1 MAFVSVPKDL
11 TKVKNK
17 IILNLTKRQLICL
30 GIAAAVGLPFYFL
43 SRELIGSSN
52 AATGM
57 CLLMLPAFLFAMYE
71 KDGLPLEKSSK
82 KKRDYSKFIRPP
94 VRKYE
99 VENLYEKKK
108 ILTKAKGGN
117 VVENKETIRIFQS
130 RQKNFPIW
138 MTGGWMKRI
147 LLIVYQCLIRTRQ
160 KIMQRTDSV

>member
-43 SRELIGSSN
+43 SRGLIGSSN

-71 KDGLPLEKSSK
+71 KDGLPLEKVLK
-82 KKRDYSKFIRPP
+82 NVITVKLIRPP
-94 VRKYE
+94 
-99 VENLYEKKK
+99 VENLYEKKR
-108 ILTKAKGGN
+108 ILTKAKGGT
-117 VVENKETIRIFQS
+117 VRGKS
-130 RQKNFPIW
+130 K
-138 MTGGWMKRI
+138 KR
-147 LLIVYQCLIRTRQ
+147 
-160 KIMQRTDSV
+160 

>member
-17 IILNLTKRQLICL
+17 IIFNLTKRQLICL

-43 SRELIGSSN
+43 SRRLIGSSN

-71 KDGLPLEKSSK
+71 KDGLPLEKVLK
-82 KKRDYSKFIRPP
+82 NVITVKFIRPS

-108 ILTKAKGGN
+108 ILTKAKGGT
-117 VVENKETIRIFQS
+117 VRGKS
-130 RQKNFPIW
+130 K
-138 MTGGWMKRI
+138 KR
-147 LLIVYQCLIRTRQ
+147 
-160 KIMQRTDSV
+160 